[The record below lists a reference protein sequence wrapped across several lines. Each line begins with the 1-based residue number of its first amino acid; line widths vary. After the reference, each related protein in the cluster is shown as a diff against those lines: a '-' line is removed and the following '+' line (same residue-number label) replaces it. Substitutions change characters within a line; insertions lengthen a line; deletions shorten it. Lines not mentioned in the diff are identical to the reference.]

1 MFDYVTG
8 CDLEKYCIEDEYGAV
23 HKFEFVNNVPLNDS
37 RSDIVVN
44 FLNYN
49 ETDVK
54 GKVKRFTWASDFV
67 LSKANVY
74 RIMRGGRAGW
84 KIEK

>member
-1 MFDYVTG
+1 
-8 CDLEKYCIEDEYGAV
+8 V
-23 HKFEFVNNVPLNDS
+23 HHL
-37 RSDIVVN
+37 VVN
-44 FLNYN
+44 FLNYK

-54 GKVKRFTWASDFV
+54 GKVKRFTWVSDLV

-74 RIMRGGRAGW
+74 KIMRGGRAGW

>member
-1 MFDYVTG
+1 M
-8 CDLEKYCIEDEYGAV
+8 V
-23 HKFEFVNNVPLNDS
+23 HKFEFVNNAPLNDS
-37 RSDIVVN
+37 RSEIVVN
-44 FLNYN
+44 FLNYK

-54 GKVKRFTWASDFV
+54 GKVKRFTWVSDLV

-74 RIMRGGRAGW
+74 KIMRGGRAGW